1 MSELV
6 NNSHEDE
13 DKPLEVS
20 SNRPKHQRNKYKLKP
35 TKKKKKKKRRKKKS
49 DDNEKETTTKN
60 IDNQEKQQKE
70 EEEKDKLL
78 PQEILEAVSKPKEND
93 LEDEKE
99 DFYFARKRAAQV
111 THLDQDRKDLK
122 KKIRSNQKFGIGV
135 AVLDESGKN
144 ILATKKN
151 SKKIR
156 KQKKFEKQIFSSGVE
171 SILTDTFF
179 AKKYRSVPLN
189 FCTDEKSLND

>member
-1 MSELV
+1 MSDLV
-6 NNSHEDE
+6 NNNNEDE

-49 DDNEKETTTKN
+49 DDNEKETTRN
-60 IDNQEKQQKE
+60 IENQGKQQKE

-78 PQEILEAVSKPKEND
+78 PQEILEAVSKPKDYD

-99 DFYFARKRAAQV
+99 DFDFTRKRTAQV
-111 THLDQDRKDLK
+111 THLDQDRKELK

-156 KQKKFEKQIFSSGVE
+156 KQKTFEKQIFNSGVE

-189 FCTDEKSLND
+189 FCTDEKSLKD